1 MDTIK
6 ITYDDIGNT
15 LDIWFTKPSKNI
27 ICDDLDND
35 TIVKRDIK
43 GKIVGIEILNYIP
56 NKKESVDSIPLE
68 LSLVGKTITI
78 MNFLKIYI

>member
-6 ITYDDIGNT
+6 ITYDNIGNT

-43 GKIVGIEILNYIP
+43 GKIVGIEILNYIS

-68 LSLVGKTITI
+68 LSLVGK
-78 MNFLKIYI
+78 K

>member
-6 ITYDDIGNT
+6 ITYDNIENT

-35 TIVKRDIK
+35 TIVKRDLD
-43 GKIVGIEILNYIP
+43 GKIVGIEILNYIK
-56 NKKESVDSIPLE
+56 NKQVSVDSIPLE
-68 LSLVGKTITI
+68 LTLISK
-78 MNFLKIYI
+78 

>member
-6 ITYDDIGNT
+6 ITYDNIGNT

-35 TIVKRDIK
+35 TIVKRDLD
-43 GKIVGIEILNYIP
+43 GKIVGIEILNYIK
-56 NKKESVDSIPLE
+56 NKQVSVDSIPLE
-68 LSLVGKTITI
+68 LTLISK
-78 MNFLKIYI
+78 

>member
-6 ITYDDIGNT
+6 ITYDNIGNT

-35 TIVKRDIK
+35 TIIKRDLD
-43 GKIVGIEILNYIP
+43 GKIVGIEILNYIK
-56 NKKESVDSIPLE
+56 NKQEIVDSIPLE
-68 LSLVGKTITI
+68 LMLIPK
-78 MNFLKIYI
+78 